1 MKLAIRFIII
11 LMLFPI
17 IAQSQ
22 NQADNNPAPN
32 IFKAISKSSDNQ
44 NRIVIKQDD
53 QIKSLVER
61 YTEAKRKEN
70 RIPGYRIRIFSNS
83 GQTARSNMYGEK
95 TRFLKSFP
103 DVPTYIE
110 YEAPNFKVYVGD
122 FRTKIEAFRAYKQIS
137 KEFRNAFLVPA
148 KINLPKL

>member
-1 MKLAIRFIII
+1 
-11 LMLFPI
+11 MLFSI
-17 IAQSQ
+17 IAKSQ
-22 NQADNNPAPN
+22 NQADNNPAPD
-32 IFKAISKSSDNQ
+32 IFKSLSKPSENQ
-44 NRIVIKQDD
+44 AKIVIKQDD

-103 DVPTYIE
+103 DIPTYIE

-122 FRTKIEAFRAYKQIS
+122 FRLKIEAFKAYKQIS